1 MKCPFCGKRLKAD
14 YPEGWYNCNSCGDR
28 FYNDGGN
35 LLTVRQMRAKR
46 NHRTCVV
53 CQQSLEGGEYTAPWE
68 KCVSGHGISVMLSS
82 QNCSFLSI
90 IQSAQ

>member
-1 MKCPFCGKRLKAD
+1 MKCPICGKRLKAD

-68 KCVSGHGISVMLSS
+68 NGNNPDGYTKCHHCG
-82 QNCSFLSI
+82 SI
-90 IQSAQ
+90 NYD

>member
-14 YPEGWYNCNSCGDR
+14 YPEGWYNCNS
-28 FYNDGGN
+28 
-35 LLTVRQMRAKR
+35 

-68 KCVSGHGISVMLSS
+68 NGNNPDGYTKCPHCG
-82 QNCSFLSI
+82 SI
-90 IQSAQ
+90 NYD

>member
-35 LLTVRQMRAKR
+35 LLTVRQTRLFFYK
-46 NHRTCVV
+46 T
-53 CQQSLEGGEYTAPWE
+53 QE
-68 KCVSGHGISVMLSS
+68 S
-82 QNCSFLSI
+82 QLLQCASPLSFLASFP
-90 IQSAQ
+90 SKKAVNKMMYRML

>member
-46 NHRTCVV
+46 NHRTCV
-53 CQQSLEGGEYTAPWE
+53 LKAGNTLHLGRM
-68 KCVSGHGISVMLSS
+68 GIILMDIPSALIVVASIMIKDNKELLSM
-82 QNCSFLSI
+82 C
-90 IQSAQ
+90 

>member
-35 LLTVRQMRAKR
+35 DL
-46 NHRTCVV
+46 C
-53 CQQSLEGGEYTAPWE
+53 C
-68 KCVSGHGISVMLSS
+68 LSA
-82 QNCSFLSI
+82 I
-90 IQSAQ
+90 A